1 MVTIGLEFEDLTK
14 FNSDADLKN
23 FIVDYLA
30 DAIVD
35 HLNEVKAAATKAGD
49 VAISDRGVTISVGFE
64 L

>member
-1 MVTIGLEFEDLTK
+1 MVNIGLEFQDLSK
-14 FNSDADLKN
+14 FADNAELKS

-35 HLNEVKAAATKAGD
+35 HISEVKAAATKAGD